1 MKFLQSIWTRV
12 VSLGDKSAWIL
23 LIIGAIAFAADP
35 KMLASLVSWV
45 AFAFIAAAVTI
56 FVSRIGFPSIQF
68 KDLLEAV
75 RHEKNTAAAI
85 VVASIILYCALTFVG
100 VVLWAK

>member
-1 MKFLQSIWTRV
+1 MNFLQSIWARIV
-12 VSLGDKSAWIL
+12 ALSDKSGWIL
-23 LIIGAIAFAADP
+23 LVIGALAFAADP

-56 FVSRIGFPSIQF
+56 FVSRLGFPSIKF
-68 KDLLEAV
+68 GELLALV
-75 RHEKNTAAAI
+75 KGEKNTAAAI
-85 VVASIILYCALTFVG
+85 VIAAVVLYCGLIFVG

>member
-1 MKFLQSIWTRV
+1 MNFLQSIWARIV
-12 VSLGDKSAWIL
+12 ALGDKSGWIL
-23 LIIGAIAFAADP
+23 LVIGALAFAADP

-56 FVSRIGFPSIQF
+56 FVSRLGFSSIKF
-68 KDLLEAV
+68 GELLALV
-75 RHEKNTAAAI
+75 KAEKNTAAAI
-85 VVASIILYCALTFVG
+85 VIASVVLYCGLIFVG

>member
-1 MKFLQSIWTRV
+1 MNFLKSIWTRICA
-12 VSLGDKSAWIL
+12 LGDKSGWIL
-23 LIIGAIAFAADP
+23 LAIGALAFAADP

-56 FVSRIGFPSIQF
+56 FVSRLGFPSIKF
-68 KDLLEAV
+68 SELLAMV
-75 RHEKNTAAAI
+75 KHEKNTAAA
-85 VVASIILYCALTFVG
+85 VVIASVVLYCGLIFVG